1 MWSKIVTNINKITEL
16 LTSSFLVIMVAII
29 FVQIV
34 SRVLVQSSFPWTE
47 ELARFLMIW
56 VTFLGAAFSFQH
68 GAHIGISMLTNKLPK
83 KLNGIIQLLIGLLCT
98 ILFDVLF
105 IQVLE
110 LVDKSA
116 SQTSPAMRLPL
127 NYVYL
132 LIPISAILLII
143 NLIDVSIKQL
153 IGKWKGESV

>member
-1 MWSKIVTNINKITEL
+1 MWDKFVRSINKVTEL
-16 LTSSFLVIMVAII
+16 LTSSFLAIMVIII

-83 KLNGIIQLLIGLLCT
+83 KLNGIIQLLVGLLCT
-98 ILFDVLF
+98 ILFAVLF
-105 IQVLE
+105 IKGLE

-116 SQTSPAMRLPL
+116 SQTSPAMRLPM

-132 LIPISAILLII
+132 IIPISAILLII
-143 NLIDVSIKQL
+143 NVIDVSIKQF